1 METTNVNQ
9 DKPGGR
15 VTWNQYNLL
24 DLAAYIAVA
33 AGYLL
38 GVLAAQQPLTLPV
51 FLLFTAGNLLWLWIF
66 HRMETCA
73 DPENMPL
80 RYAIYL
86 IVVTCV
92 VLATTGLGIQF
103 DWLLSIVT
111 IGVIGTIYALRHSLP
126 LSTAIWLLT
135 MLVLLALNWPLSIA
149 HNRAVFLQSF
159 VSLAPAFVFCMGF
172 AVVLRR
178 EFEQRA
184 RSEALVAQ
192 LEVAQAQLRAHA
204 DEVEELAVA
213 RERNRIA
220 REIHDTLGH
229 YLTILAVQLET
240 ALKLEERGDTRLQ
253 DELAEARRVAAEC
266 LTEVRRSVAALR
278 PADPTVISFGAALE
292 GLAREFEAAQPETEI
307 VLDIEG
313 PAQALPA
320 EYRVAL
326 YRCVQEGLTNIRKH
340 AHATKVLVRLR
351 VDKQIAELAVL
362 DNGLGAV
369 SEVDGH
375 EPGFGL
381 LGMRERIALLDGSVT
396 AGAEPGR
403 GWRVDVHVP
412 VADRPT
418 ASDARGGGET
428 APPLKAVSHMEDED
442 GVVRSA
448 VR

>member
-1 METTNVNQ
+1 
-9 DKPGGR
+9 
-15 VTWNQYNLL
+15 
-24 DLAAYIAVA
+24 
-33 AGYLL
+33 
-38 GVLAAQQPLTLPV
+38 
-51 FLLFTAGNLLWLWIF
+51 
-66 HRMETCA
+66 
-73 DPENMPL
+73 
-80 RYAIYL
+80 
-86 IVVTCV
+86 
-92 VLATTGLGIQF
+92 
-103 DWLLSIVT
+103 
-111 IGVIGTIYALRHSLP
+111 
-126 LSTAIWLLT
+126 
-135 MLVLLALNWPLSIA
+135 
-149 HNRAVFLQSF
+149 NRAVFLQSF